1 LMNNIELIQS
11 TSCSKNDKLSNKE
24 CFNDVLVFDD
34 LNWRAGH
41 SALKK
46 DGTFMLEFSVDSKS
60 GNRLFYGLKPNGRY
74 YFSNDSPTKEITLPT
89 KNYDNSKNIVA
100 RYESINSFVSL
111 KNDINKNKEYLLSIS
126 TYFCY
131 IEIYDITSESISYD
145 AMYTYPYFGNP
156 IFSFKFDLSESFY
169 KNEIIYYLAFSHRT
183 GEDKYGD
190 KMSVKKISF
199 SSMTLN
205 KDDVASGSLQ
215 QDKLNDRTVSSFVVD
230 DVNDDSF
237 KIFVVIYTS
246 SG

>member
-1 LMNNIELIQS
+1 MVLKSRIPIFTLSIFAILLLMNNIELIQS
-11 TSCSKNDKLSNKE
+11 ISCSKNDKLSNKE

-46 DGTFMLEFSVDSKS
+46 DGTFILEFSVDSEN

-74 YFSNDSPTKEITLPT
+74 YFSNDNPTKEITLPM
-89 KNYDNSKNIVA
+89 KNYGDDRNVVA

-145 AMYTYPYFGNP
+145 AMYTYPFFGNP

-169 KNEIIYYLAFSHRT
+169 NNEII
-183 GEDKYGD
+183 
-190 KMSVKKISF
+190 
-199 SSMTLN
+199 
-205 KDDVASGSLQ
+205 
-215 QDKLNDRTVSSFVVD
+215 
-230 DVNDDSF
+230 
-237 KIFVVIYTS
+237 
-246 SG
+246 